1 MMENMGILAAVRRHA
16 CGHAFGLCYTVVCE
30 PPVCSRHVQRPE
42 VTPLTHTHMHTPLLP
57 LPLQVEDLDFSL
69 RSKDEAS
76 SLAKLEKA
84 KSALDAV
91 LAFVL

>member
-1 MMENMGILAAVRRHA
+1 
-16 CGHAFGLCYTVVCE
+16 
-30 PPVCSRHVQRPE
+30 
-42 VTPLTHTHMHTPLLP
+42 
-57 LPLQVEDLDFSL
+57 VEDLDFSL
-69 RSKDEAS
+69 RSKDEAA